1 MRAAEELR
9 FLILAVQREGNRT
22 LADGLKPL
30 GITPSQA
37 EVIRLLSDHGP
48 LSLSALGGLLVCE
61 TGTSPSRLVDR
72 LVAQQLVTRDID
84 VTDRRFVTLG
94 LTAAGRR
101 LNAQIV
107 DVEQGLYEILEG
119 LVADQPVDHLLQAL
133 RVVASAFPIGGAL
146 ERRRALDGTR

>member
-72 LVAQQLVTRDID
+72 LVAQQLVERDID
-84 VTDRRFVTLG
+84 AADRRFVTLR
-94 LTAAGRR
+94 LTAGGRR
-101 LNAQIV
+101 LNDQIV
-107 DVEQGLYEILEG
+107 DVEQRLYELLDG
-119 LVADQPVDHLLQAL
+119 LVSAQPVDQLLEAL
-133 RVVASAFPIGGAL
+133 RVVANAFPIGAAL
-146 ERRRALDGTR
+146 ERRRALGGIH